1 MRRNTGGRRYP
12 IAHRAPPFAGIF
24 NRVDNCRMALSPWQR
39 RIHRAQELSSQY
51 FFAAEMLGFYVHVA
65 GLQEKL
71 HHDLIAASP
80 VQSDS
85 AHSELSRVE
94 LAALASRFD
103 RFLSLAEAHGPK
115 PLAELSRELQ
125 TRGSDFWSELLNAGW
140 IAPSASD
147 AQQILAQI
155 FLQPYAE
162 LKRSRAAPRPRSAA
176 YAVCPFCGRKP
187 ALGVLR
193 QMGDG
198 GARSMICSF
207 CLAEWEFRR
216 IVCPG
221 CGEEN
226 DKKLAV
232 YTAAEFDY
240 IRVECCESCKT
251 YIKTIDLT
259 KNGRAEPLVDELAS
273 APLDLWAREHGYAKL
288 HANLFGM

>member
-1 MRRNTGGRRYP
+1 MK
-12 IAHRAPPFAGIF
+12 
-24 NRVDNCRMALSPWQR
+24 VSPWQR
-39 RIHRAQELSSQY
+39 SIHRAQELASQHP
-51 FFAAEMLGFYVHVA
+51 FAAEILGFFVHVA
-65 GLQEKL
+65 RFQDEL
-71 HHDLIAASP
+71 HHRLSAALQSPAASA
-80 VQSDS
+80 DRDLT
-85 AHSELSRVE
+85 ASELSE
-94 LAALASRFD
+94 LSSRFEP
-103 RFLSLAEAHGPK
+103 FLSMAEAHGPK
-115 PLAELSRELQ
+115 PLAELSRELRA
-125 TRGSDFWSELLNAGW
+125 RGRAAWSDLLRLGW
-140 IAPSASD
+140 TTHSVVDAPGL
-147 AQQILAQI
+147 LAQA

-162 LKRSRAAPRPRSAA
+162 LLRSRAQLRPSQTT
-176 YAVCPFCGRKP
+176 YALCPFCNRKP

-226 DKKLAV
+226 DKQLAV
-232 YTAAEFDY
+232 YTASDFDY
-240 IRVECCESCKT
+240 IRVECCDSCKT

-288 HANLFGM
+288 QTNLMGM